1 MWAFLRRDS
10 KVHFRSTTRDH
21 ISKVRGDEA
30 MRKLI
35 LTHGRR
41 LHKNSAEW
49 HKLIATLLLILTTLR
64 RQITHHVRYGNGST
78 VTSEYIT
85 LWCCWLAIIKCSFWN
100 IIRCVINIWGHCAE
114 INCNLNGCYSIY
126 SNKMLNLA
134 LILLI
139 FCDFLLSDSCDVSCG

>member
-1 MWAFLRRDS
+1 
-10 KVHFRSTTRDH
+10 
-21 ISKVRGDEA
+21 

-35 LTHGRR
+35 STHGRR

-85 LWCCWLAIIKCSFWN
+85 LWCCWLAICQVQLLEYYQVCDK
-100 IIRCVINIWGHCAE
+100 HLE
-114 INCNLNGCYSIY
+114 
-126 SNKMLNLA
+126 A
-134 LILLI
+134 L
-139 FCDFLLSDSCDVSCG
+139 C